1 MVQPFLQES
10 NPAIANP
17 IKGSLFTDSETFVQE
32 FKDIFVQ
39 MSQQNFVQKF
49 KDISSFQISENICTQ
64 FKEVF
69 LQRLRK
75 ELAAK
80 FHLSCSQIRL
90 GTLANIMK

>member
-17 IKGSLFTDSETFVQE
+17 IKGSLFTDSEIFVQE

-64 FKEVF
+64 F
-69 LQRLRK
+69 
-75 ELAAK
+75 
-80 FHLSCSQIRL
+80 
-90 GTLANIMK
+90 